1 MYKIIDIKILDKVKG
16 KNNYYYS
23 FSSEYFNYLESG
35 INVLLINS
43 KNNCEELRIWKGLGK
58 QKLSK
63 GNCHFRVNPS
73 NKKNFFNTGN
83 IIKIKFYDSNKNLLQ
98 KNFIKFII
106 DNNINNLNL
115 SNDLK
120 KFYRIYNI
128 YILKP
133 YSNNCNCIFFGVY
146 NNDDLNKIKNHKGK
160 KIIMFGGSDLKN
172 INKLKLFLKKE
183 DQIISISKW
192 IHNHLNNLKIENTF
206 IELDLVNY
214 KIFKPSNI
222 KGDSVYVYDGDGKTN
237 ISQSKKEVYNSNL
250 IDKIIKKFP
259 EINFIRSSSLYSYD
273 SDFNN
278 NYDNMPNIYKKCFI
292 GLRLTNYDG
301 NANTVQEFK
310 AMNIPIVH
318 NHSEYGLKWENIDD
332 VEDYIKNYKYEYK
345 KNKILVVLPTF
356 NRSNKIENI
365 IKMIKNQTFK
375 NFKLL
380 IIDDG
385 SDLYHLSN
393 FNNIKQKYEQY
404 EQDKQIIFLKNNK
417 NMNIANTLNKGLEY
431 FSNNYEFNFFTW
443 ISDDN
448 IYFTKF
454 LEKLIT
460 NNYYFSYSSYNFVNK
475 LKNTVINV
483 NKKYNINDLINNFE
497 GCASFMWTRK
507 AIEEIGIYNTNINGC
522 EDWEYLLRTFNSDNF
537 KLSYEKTPLMDY
549 IRHDNS
555 LYFKNSKKIQALKNN
570 ILIIYK
576 YLENNKDTFIYYSK
590 IKYNISDRTRQ
601 IIKYF
606 KNEFNKIIISNEKDI
621 FYDKNSNVL
630 VVPFELKDCV
640 FNFVKQTNTYL
651 YFNDPKLHNE
661 IKIGKIVKIFY
672 FVNDSSNDN
681 LNLKNSINLSDYVL
695 YSNKQLINILN
706 NINNKKKYHYI
717 DEKLSCNYIC
727 EQLYEIIKKELS
739 IVLLCFNYLKY
750 TKQCIDSILK
760 NTTNVNYE
768 LIVVNNGST
777 DATYEY
783 LNNLENENNIVK
795 VIHNDSNLGFSK
807 GMNIGVKNSYGK
819 YLILLNNDTIVNTN
833 WNIPLINILKN
844 NKDIF
849 AVTPITNSCGNES
862 MINIKHENPLDFFS
876 KASNIFQ
883 FLVSKF
889 NCNSLALFC
898 GCFRKKDFINIGY
911 LDENYFNGW
920 EDDDLYERIKIL
932 GKKVFV
938 STKSLVYHFGSITVG
953 KNNYK
958 NSSNKLIFE
967 NKWEKKWINRSNEYK
982 INNKIIKNKYK
993 KLNHTKQYIS
1003 NNNSTLEK
1011 LLFKSIPTNKNCIE
1025 IDPYL
1030 YNYLNY
1036 ERILDKNNIL
1046 NDIYFNGVEKGYIYT
1061 IKQIINHFNIKEF
1074 YHDDSNNIIYT
1085 KINDNY
1091 VNLKLLVNSLYEKDF
1106 YYYINDIEILDN
1118 LLYTVTKDIVCC
1130 FIGDYNIGKNLINKL
1145 LSSKKIVLSTI
1156 FIFNDLNNYL
1166 KLKDT
1171 IELFTSRIIFKS
1183 KEYGSDIIPTLQAI
1197 NYMKKY
1203 DIRFVYKFHTKS
1215 DKKWFNDCTN
1225 YLINLEDINLNE
1237 YSNCVGAKDYY
1248 LSIYDKK
1255 YLNNKYIIKK
1265 YENHYH
1271 KKYFVRGSIFLTHIK
1286 TFLKV
1291 IEFIKNNNYISYFI
1305 NNMYDTN
1312 AVNFSNSPIHFLE
1325 ALFGIIQVN
1334 INYQNRI
1341 NYNIIK
1347 ENMKIDFINNK
1358 LWAHLHCFNID
1369 QFNEIY
1375 GEYINNIIKYFSIL
1389 VTFSK
1394 GKNIPVNNITVI
1406 EIENKGMDIGGKI
1419 CCVDYLYRKGI
1430 NFKNILFLHSKNN
1443 LITRRKYFNPF
1454 VKNIK
1459 QINYICSIINHYDI
1473 ISSELISDGD
1483 WNKKNGFTIN
1493 KYYIDEYNKL
1503 MGFNNVT
1510 SLFTEGNCLIVSN
1523 KLLTSIF
1530 PKNKLNYFYS
1540 KLNTETSFDYNWVK
1554 FQYKLFNKNFMQV
1567 YNNFKKSNLKGNSL
1581 SYNNEKL
1588 NNNYDKILSNERLNI
1603 NNYFLKDGSYEHLW
1617 ERLWINVCKN
1627 INGKMK
1633 IIKYENIFDT
1643 NFELKYNF
1651 DLNLYRLVNTNNKLN
1666 NSISNIYKIKKS
1678 ITNEI
1683 YSLKQILQKL
1693 PLDFDIKSYV
1703 KQNNLKVKNKYEAVN
1718 HFINNNNN
1726 KRNKL
1731 WIDAQS
1737 TKLNEVKVF
1746 LIVFPQFHEIPENN
1760 RFWGDGFTE
1769 WWNVRKIKQINN
1781 QHLPMNP
1788 HHDIGYYN
1796 ILDYDT
1802 RKRWNDYAENYGF
1815 FGYIFYHYNFSKGL
1829 VMNKPLDKI
1838 LEDGQPDKPWFL
1850 SWVNENW
1857 TKRWDGGDNE
1867 IMLEVKYSEEICYNH
1882 FNNLLKYF
1890 KHPNY
1895 YKVNNKPFLALYKAG
1910 DIPKFYLN
1918 IFNKL
1923 ALKNGFN
1930 GITYISTLNN
1940 NELTLNSKYDTNY
1953 CDYDFEFPPNYSGTL
1968 SGTPPLNNNL
1978 ISFNNKLSKEQR
1990 KHCHNYNID
1999 NHLKALTLTS
2009 EKKNKLIRG
2018 LVPCW
2023 DNYPRHTTLDSNC
2036 YTQLNSNSFMFYLVL
2051 VKQFIL
2057 IKKEKGD
2064 YHIINSLNEWA
2075 EQCVMEPSIQ
2085 NEYSYLE
2092 ALKLAIHTNLDI
2104 IDEGLLDNLIHF

>member
-1 MYKIIDIKILDKVKG
+1 MYKIIEIKILDKVEG

-23 FSSEYFNYLESG
+23 FSSKYFNYAESG
-35 INVLLINS
+35 INVLLINC
-43 KNNCEELRIWKGLGK
+43 KNNCKEIRIWKGLGK
-58 QKLSK
+58 HKLSK
-63 GNCHFRVNPS
+63 GNCHFRLNPS
-73 NKKNFFNTGN
+73 NKNDLFNIGN
-83 IIKIKFYDSNKNLLQ
+83 IIKIKFFDTNKNLLQ
-98 KNFIKFII
+98 KNLLNFLI
-106 DNNINNLNL
+106 DNNINNLHL

-133 YSNNCNCIFFGVY
+133 YENNCNCIFFGVY
-146 NNDDLNKIKNHKGK
+146 NNDDLSKIKNHNGK
-160 KIIMFGGSDLKN
+160 KIIMLGGSDIKN
-172 INKLKLFLKKE
+172 IDKLKTIIKKD

-192 IHNHLNNLKIENTF
+192 LNIHLNNLKIDNTF

-214 KIFKPSNI
+214 KIFNPVVI
-222 KGDSVYVYDGDGKTN
+222 KGESIYVYDGDGKT
-237 ISQSKKEVYNSNL
+237 IKSESKKEIYNSNL

-259 EINFIRSSSLYSYD
+259 QINFIRSSSLYSFD

-278 NYDNMPNIYKKCFI
+278 YYDSIPNVYKKCFI

-318 NHSEYGLKWENIDD
+318 NHSEYGLKWGKIDD
-332 VEDYIKNYKYEYK
+332 IVNYINYYRYEYK
-345 KNKILVVLPTF
+345 NNKILVVLPTF

-365 IKMIKNQTFK
+365 IEMMKNQTFK

-385 SDLYHLSN
+385 SSMLHLSN
-393 FNNIKQKYEQY
+393 FNNIKHKYK
-404 EQDKQIIFLKNNK
+404 QDNKIIFFKNDK
-417 NMNIANTLNKGLEY
+417 NMNIANTLNKGLKY
-431 FSNNYEFNFFTW
+431 FNDNHEFTFFTW

-448 IYFTKF
+448 IYFTTF
-454 LEKLIT
+454 LEKLII
-460 NNYYFSYSSYNFVNK
+460 NNNYFSYSSYNFVNK
-475 LKNTVINV
+475 LKNTVINI
-483 NKKYNINDLINNFE
+483 NKKYNVNDLINNFE

-507 AIEEIGIYNTNINGC
+507 AIEDIGIYNTTINGC
-522 EDWEYLLRTFNSDNF
+522 EDWEYLLRTFNSYNF
-537 KLSYEKTPLMDY
+537 KLNYEKTPLMDY

-555 LYFKNSKKIQALKNN
+555 LYFKNSKKIQTLKSN

-576 YLENNKDTFIYYSK
+576 YLDNNKDTFIYYSK
-590 IKYNISDRTRQ
+590 TKYNILDKTHK
-601 IIKYF
+601 IIRYF
-606 KNEFNKIIISNEKDI
+606 NNNFNKIVISNEKNI
-621 FYDKNSNVL
+621 FCDKNSNVL
-630 VVPFELKDCV
+630 VVPFDLKDGV
-640 FNFVKQTNTYL
+640 FNFVKKTNTYL
-651 YFNDPKLHNE
+651 YFNDSNLYNE
-661 IKIGKIVKIFY
+661 IKIYKIEKIFDFKNCPY
-672 FVNDSSNDN
+672 STHSYV
-681 LNLKNSINLSDYVL
+681 KNSINISNYIL
-695 YSNKQLINILN
+695 YDNPDNINHLNK
-706 NINNKKKYHYI
+706 INNKKQYHYI
-717 DEKLSCNYIC
+717 DNNLSNNHIC
-727 EQLYEIIKKELS
+727 EEICKIFKKDLS
-739 IVLLCFNYLKY
+739 IVLLCFNHLEY
-750 TKQCIDSILK
+750 TKQCIESILK
-760 NTTNVNYE
+760 NTTNKNYE
-768 LIVVNNGST
+768 LIIVNNGST
-777 DATYEY
+777 DGTNKY
-783 LNNLENENNIVK
+783 LNDIENRNTNVK
-795 VIHNDSNLGFSK
+795 VIHNIFNLGFSK
-807 GMNIGVKNSYGK
+807 GMNMGVKYSIGK

-833 WNIPLINILKN
+833 WDTPLIDILKN

-849 AVTPITNSCGNES
+849 AVTPLTNSCGNES
-862 MINIKHENPLDFFS
+862 MINIKHENPIDFFS
-876 KASNIFQ
+876 KATNICEK
-883 FLVSKF
+883 LVSKF

-898 GCFRKKDFINIGY
+898 GCFRNNDFVNIGC
-911 LDENYFNGW
+911 LDEKYLNGW
-920 EDDDLYERIKIL
+920 EDDDLYEKIKNQN
-932 GKKVFV
+932 KKVYV

-958 NSSNKLIFE
+958 NSLNKLIFE
-967 NKWEKKWINRSNEYK
+967 NKWKKKWIKPSNKYYV
-982 INNKIIKNKYK
+982 NHKIIENKYK

-1003 NNNSTLEK
+1003 NNNSNIQK
-1011 LLFKSIPTNKNCIE
+1011 LLFKKIPTNKNCIE

-1030 YNYLNY
+1030 YNYLNN
-1036 ERILDKNNIL
+1036 ERIINTNDIL
-1046 NDIYFNGVEKGYIYT
+1046 NDIYFNGVEKGYIYAS
-1061 IKQIINHFNIKEF
+1061 KQIINHFNVKDF
-1074 YHDDSNNIIYT
+1074 YNYNNIIYT
-1085 KINDNY
+1085 KINNNY
-1091 VNLKLLVNSLYEKDF
+1091 INLKLLVDSLYEKNF
-1106 YYYINDIEILDN
+1106 NYYINDIEILNDSLN
-1118 LLYTVTKDIVCC
+1118 TVTEDIVCC
-1130 FIGDYNIGKNLINKL
+1130 FIGDCVIGKKLINKL
-1145 LSSKKIVLSTI
+1145 LVSKKIRLSTI
-1156 FIFNDLNNYL
+1156 FIFNDLDIYL
-1166 KLKDT
+1166 KLKDD

-1183 KEYGSDIIPTLQAI
+1183 NEYGSDIIPTLQAI
-1197 NYMKKY
+1197 NYMKRY
-1203 DIRFVYKFHTKS
+1203 NIRWVYKFHTKS
-1215 DKKWFNDCTN
+1215 DKKWFNNCTD

-1237 YSNCVGAKDYY
+1237 HSNCIGAKDYF

-1255 YLNNKYIIKK
+1255 YINNKYIIKK

-1312 AVNFSNSPIHFLE
+1312 AVNFSNSHIHFLE
-1325 ALFGIIQVN
+1325 VLFGIIQVN

-1406 EIENKGMDIGGKI
+1406 KIENKGMDIGGKI
-1419 CCVDYLYRKGI
+1419 CCVDYLYRTGI

-1503 MGFNNVT
+1503 MGFNNIT
-1510 SLFTEGNCLIVSN
+1510 SLFIEGNCLIVSN

-1540 KLNTETSFDYNWVK
+1540 QLNTETSFDYNWVK
-1554 FQYKLFNKNFMQV
+1554 FQYKLFNKNFMEV
-1567 YNNFKKSNLKGNSL
+1567 YNAFKNSKLKGNSL

-1588 NNNYDKILSNERLNI
+1588 NNNYDKILSKEKLNI

-1643 NFELKYNF
+1643 NFELEYNF
-1651 DLNLYRLVNTNNKLN
+1651 DLNLYRLLNTDNKLN

-1703 KQNNLKVKNKYEAVN
+1703 KENNLKVKNKYEAVN
-1718 HFINNNNN
+1718 HFIKNNN
-1726 KRNKL
+1726 KCSKL

-1737 TKLNEVKVF
+1737 KKLNEVKVF

-1760 RFWGDGFTE
+1760 KFWGDGFTE

-1802 RKRWNDYAENYGF
+1802 RKRWNDYAENFGF
-1815 FGYIFYHYNFSKGL
+1815 FGYIFYHYIFSKGL

-1867 IMLEVKYSEEICYNH
+1867 IMLEVKYNEEICYKH

-1918 IFNKL
+1918 IFNAL

-1940 NELTLNSKYDTNY
+1940 KALTLNSKYDTNY

-1968 SGTPPLNNNL
+1968 PGTFPMNNNL
-1978 ISFNNKLSKEQR
+1978 ISFDKKLSKEQI
-1990 KHCHNYNID
+1990 KHCHNYDID

-2009 EKKNKLIRG
+2009 GKKNKLIRG

-2023 DNYPRHTTLDSNC
+2023 DNYPRHSTLDSNC

-2057 IKKEKGD
+2057 IKKEKGE

-2104 IDEGLLDNLIHF
+2104 IDERLLDNLIHF